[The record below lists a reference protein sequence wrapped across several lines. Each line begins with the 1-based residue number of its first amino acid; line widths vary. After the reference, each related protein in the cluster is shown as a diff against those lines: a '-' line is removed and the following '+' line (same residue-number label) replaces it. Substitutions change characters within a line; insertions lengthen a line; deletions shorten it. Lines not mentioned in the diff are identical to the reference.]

1 MKDKLIE
8 RQKELIDYYS
18 TWTNVKS
25 QYDMKIIAR
34 LTSEIAE
41 LEKQAETESIHER
54 IKPYISDE
62 EAVVSKWIREDKEKQ
77 AESEKQE
84 RVDSLTDWKT
94 EYDAAVNEIGQ
105 LQDQLKEAEN
115 EIIELNNQIKYL

>member
-1 MKDKLIE
+1 MTKLE
-8 RQKELIDYYS
+8 LKQKELIELLKRIFETDTLDLPKVDKLES
-18 TWTNVKS
+18 
-25 QYDMKIIAR
+25 KIAK
-34 LTSEIAE
+34 

-54 IKPYISDE
+54 IKPYISDR
-62 EAVVSKWIREDKEKQ
+62 EAVVSKWIKEDKEKQ